1 MGKRFQEETAMK
13 CPICKHGETIE
24 GTASMTLER
33 GGTTLIF
40 KNVPAQICNNCGE
53 EFFNGDI
60 TASILE
66 QAETAVN
73 HGVEIDIRQYRA
85 A

>member
-1 MGKRFQEETAMK
+1 MK
-13 CPICKHGETIE
+13 CPICKHGETIN

-33 GGTTLIF
+33 GGATLIF

-53 EFFNGDI
+53 EFFNENI

-66 QAETAVN
+66 QAESAVN
-73 HGVEIDIRQYRA
+73 AGVELDIRQYRA

>member
-1 MGKRFQEETAMK
+1 MK
-13 CPICKHGETIE
+13 CLICKHGETID

-33 GGTTLIF
+33 GRATLIF

-53 EFFNGDI
+53 EFFAEEI
-60 TASILE
+60 TSSILK
-66 QAETAVN
+66 QAELAVN
-73 HGVEIDIRQYRA
+73 DGIEFDVRQYRA

>member
-1 MGKRFQEETAMK
+1 MK
-13 CPICKHGETIE
+13 CPICKHGEMVS

-33 GGTTLIF
+33 GNATLVF

-53 EFFNGDI
+53 EYFEEEI
-60 TASILE
+60 TSSILK
-66 QAETAVN
+66 QAELAVN
-73 HGVEIDIRQYRA
+73 DGIEFDVRQYRA

>member
-1 MGKRFQEETAMK
+1 MK
-13 CPICKHGETIE
+13 CPICKHGETIN

-33 GGTTLIF
+33 GETTLIF

-53 EFFNGDI
+53 EFFNENI
-60 TASILE
+60 TASILD
-66 QAETAVN
+66 QAESAVN
-73 HGVEIDIRQYRA
+73 AGVEIDIRQYRA

>member
-1 MGKRFQEETAMK
+1 MK
-13 CPICKHGETIE
+13 CPICKHGQTIN

-33 GGTTLIF
+33 GGATLIF

-53 EFFNGDI
+53 EFFNESI

-66 QAETAVN
+66 QAESAVN
-73 HGVEIDIRQYRA
+73 AGVELDIRQYRA

>member
-1 MGKRFQEETAMK
+1 MK
-13 CPICKHGETIE
+13 CPICKHGETIN

-33 GGTTLIF
+33 DGATLIF

-53 EFFNGDI
+53 EFFNENI
-60 TASILE
+60 TASILD
-66 QAETAVN
+66 QAESAVN
-73 HGVEIDIRQYRA
+73 AGVEIDIRQYRA